1 MKVNSK
7 TTNAATLVCHQGGQ
21 RTVNGIIGN
30 TRRGIQVDQTL
41 DPDSNNPVAN
51 KPVSNALAALAG
63 KIDASLQKP
72 TGLTKTKL
80 VGVGASGQENIEIGD
95 NLTLTDGKLSAAGGG
110 KSVPPTLWLIDL
122 DNLEART
129 TITEE
134 EYNNLKNGLYN
145 QVIYFPDTD
154 YNDAYYISKLIYV
167 FNEFYFVQ
175 CHGVYDDTLNC
186 DKIVSLIDYRVTI
199 GEKDTSG
206 NYPITIEKEDVIPF
220 GSGGSDGSGIQI
232 VDCTLTD
239 QEDITK
245 GGTVDNVPE
254 APFLLRI
261 PLNLKNEG
269 SYGKHLVDN
278 ILVPMNYTYGSF
290 EHSGEGKVVPDKYSG
305 TGFALTDYYYVEAD
319 ISTKKVTIV
328 KQINASYIMLP
339 VDMPTKTSPT
349 VNISNPNQD
358 ILVQPMLVSQNFA
371 SDGIVLYGYLFSW
384 VSPVY
389 SKNNVMFYYTAEYG
403 DITSTLT
410 ITYHEIPSSTTTIT
424 FED

>member
-1 MKVNSK
+1 MANK
-7 TTNAATLVCHQGGQ
+7 TATLKNQAGDNIYPNIVGDNRNAAIKDSTTIKHTLVD
-21 RTVNGIIGN
+21 NKIS
-30 TRRGIQVDQTL
+30 L
-41 DPDSNNPVAN
+41 DLDETI
-51 KPVSNALAALAG
+51 KEKINA
-63 KIDASLQKP
+63 
-72 TGLTKTKL
+72 
-80 VGVGASGQENIEIGD
+80 
-95 NLTLTDGKLSAAGGG
+95 AAGGANV
-110 KSVPPTLWLIDL
+110 SPTL
-122 DNLEART
+122 NLMDFETGEVRT

-145 QVIYFPDTD
+145 SVNYFTEAPYET
-154 YNDAYYISKLIYV
+154 YLQSKLIS
-167 FNEFYFVQ
+167 
-175 CHGVYDDTLNC
+175 VYDDSDKSLNC
-186 DKIVSLIDYRVTI
+186 AFSSIKITATSETDISTTNIAYNLII
-199 GEKDTSG
+199 GQKDTSG
-206 NYPITIEKEDVIPF
+206 NYPITIEEEIEIPF
-220 GSGGSDGSGIQI
+220 GSSNGGGGDSGVQI

-261 PLNLKNEG
+261 PLDLNDEG
-269 SYGKHLVDN
+269 SYGKHFLNN

-290 EHSGEGKVVPDKYSG
+290 EHSGEGKLVPDKYSG
-305 TGFALTDYYYVEAD
+305 TGFALTNYYYVEVD
-319 ISTKKVTIV
+319 ISTKKVAIV
-328 KQINASYIMLP
+328 KQTNASYIKLP

-358 ILVQPMLVSQNFA
+358 ILVQPMLISQNFA

-389 SKNNVMFYYTAEYG
+389 SKNNVMFYYTAKYG
-403 DITSTLT
+403 DVANTLT